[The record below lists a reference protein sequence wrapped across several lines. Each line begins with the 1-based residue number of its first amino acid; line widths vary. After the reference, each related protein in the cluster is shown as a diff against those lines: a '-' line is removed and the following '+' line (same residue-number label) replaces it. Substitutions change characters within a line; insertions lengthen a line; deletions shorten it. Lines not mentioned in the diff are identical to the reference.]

1 MGRALKKYD
10 INRDDVVIATK
21 LFGLIPRQKSD
32 GTYDNARELPLEEQE
47 NQKYSNQQGLNRK
60 HIFSSVDASLE
71 RLGLDYIDLLII
83 HRFDPETPVKETM
96 KALHDVVMVR
106 MWSACCC
113 PLLIPSAPHRRPA
126 RSDTLALPACTHG
139 SSCRCR

>member
-1 MGRALKKYD
+1 M
-10 INRDDVVIATK
+10 IATK
-21 LFGLIPRQKSD
+21 LFGLIPRQRAD

-71 RLGLDYIDLLII
+71 RLGLNYIDLLII

-106 MWSACCC
+106 SWSTCRIA
-113 PLLIPSAPHRRPA
+113 LLIARAPHRRPA
-126 RSDTLALPACTHG
+126 RSDTLALLACTRG
-139 SSCRCR
+139 SLCRCR